1 MKTVR
6 SRVGGGAF
14 EPRERLGY
22 EPRPGEVVTLAKR
35 DYYEVLG
42 VEKSADDASIKK
54 AYRQLAKKLHPDVNP
69 GDKSAEEKFK
79 EVNEAYQVLSDPQKR
94 AAYDQYGFD
103 GPQAQGF
110 GGGAGG
116 FGGFGGFDGLNVD
129 DIFSSFFGGG
139 MHRQQ
144 NGPVPGDDLRYDITL
159 TFEEAA
165 KGCEKQI
172 TLVRD
177 EACDV
182 CHGTGA
188 KPGTSPQTC
197 PTCGGTGQVRITQNT
212 AFGRIQNV
220 RTCSNCHGTG
230 KVIAEPCAKCGGR
243 GKVRASK
250 RRSIKIP
257 AGIDNGQVLTIRGQG
272 EAGERGGEPGDL
284 LVVVTVRSHK
294 LFKRDGANLYLELP
308 ITFTQAALG
317 AEIDIPT
324 LDKPLK
330 YQVPESTQ
338 PGQTFRIR
346 GKGIPLLR
354 GTGNG
359 DLFVTVSIDVPKKL
373 SDKQKDLLRQFDNSI
388 EGSQYE
394 QKKSFFGRV
403 KDAFNG

>member
-1 MKTVR
+1 MST
-6 SRVGGGAF
+6 AELDF
-14 EPRERLGY
+14 
-22 EPRPGEVVTLAKR
+22 
-35 DYYEVLG
+35 YEVLG
-42 VEKSADDASIKK
+42 VSRTADDATIKS
-54 AYRQLAKKLHPDVNP
+54 AYRKLAMQHHPDRNP
-69 GDKSAEEKFK
+69 GCGESEAKFK
-79 EVNEAYQVLSDPQKR
+79 AISVAYDCLKDPQKR
-94 AAYDQYGFD
+94 AAYDRFGHAAFQ
-103 GPQAQGF
+103 QGMGGGGHGQDFGDIGDIFETIFGSAF
-110 GGGAGG
+110 GGGRAQPRRGA
-116 FGGFGGFDGLNVD
+116 
-129 DIFSSFFGGG
+129 
-139 MHRQQ
+139 
-144 NGPVPGDDLRYDITL
+144 DLRYDLEIDL
-159 TFEEAA
+159 EDAFHGKSEEV
-165 KGCEKQI
+165 ELEVSQ
-172 TLVRD
+172 T
-177 EACDV
+177 CDT
-182 CHGTGA
+182 CHGSGA
-188 KPGTSPQTC
+188 KPGTNPQTC

-230 KVIAEPCAKCGGR
+230 KVISDPCTKCGGR
-243 GKVRASK
+243 GKVRSSK

-272 EAGERGGEPGDL
+272 ELGERGGEPGDL
-284 LVVVTVRSHK
+284 LVVVTVRPHK

-317 AEIDIPT
+317 GEIDVPT

-330 YQVPESTQ
+330 YQVPEGTQ

-359 DLFVTVSIDVPKKL
+359 DLFVTVLIDVPKKL
-373 SDKQKDLLRQFDNSI
+373 SEKQKDLLRQFDNSI